1 MAVGGDVA
9 VFRVG
14 NLEKVHSNAR
24 QADGLRGSR
33 TAIRG
38 RHTLKIE
45 VIHDEDEG
53 GTDQE
58 ADKRAH
64 IEIVARRAVHFK

>member
-1 MAVGGDVA
+1 
-9 VFRVG
+9 
-14 NLEKVHSNAR
+14 
-24 QADGLRGSR
+24 
-33 TAIRG
+33 
-38 RHTLKIE
+38 